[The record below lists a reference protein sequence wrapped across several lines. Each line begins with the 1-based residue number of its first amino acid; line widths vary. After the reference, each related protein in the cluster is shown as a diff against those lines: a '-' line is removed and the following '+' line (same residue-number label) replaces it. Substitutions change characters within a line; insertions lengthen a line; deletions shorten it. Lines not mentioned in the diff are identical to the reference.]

1 MFGILKK
8 KLGDFGQKLKET
20 LQKKEPTIDPDLKE
34 TTAVKEKIPKA
45 KEKILEE
52 KISKPKKTQE
62 KVSEKII
69 EETKVSEKE
78 QKVIEELNKEL
89 ESELSEF
96 KENEIEEQ
104 IPQKVVLEKEI
115 KKPVINKDSKKVDNT
130 IETKEELSIENE
142 IDEKIET
149 QEQKISKRVAKP
161 FIEEKRE
168 LKATIRTTEKLKSF
182 FTGAVEIKENDIKDL
197 LWELELSLIES
208 DVEQDAAHEIVEKIK
223 QRLVGSKV
231 SSKQIDQILK
241 ENIKQII
248 TEMMQTQKINLVN
261 EIKNKKPFVI
271 MFLGP
276 NGAGKT
282 TSIAKLTHYLQ
293 KNNFSSTWAAADT
306 FRSGAI
312 DQLQIHA
319 DKLNVK
325 MVKHQYGADPA
336 AVAFDAIKSA
346 SANNID
352 VVMIDTAGRQETNK
366 NLMEELKKIER
377 IAKPNLKIYVGESY
391 TGQSLV
397 DMSTEFNNAVGID
410 GFILTKID
418 TDAKG
423 GTAISL
429 TYKIKKPILFVGT
442 GQEYKDFEEF
452 DTKFIIERIL

>member
-20 LQKKEPTIDPDLKE
+20 LQKKEPPADPDLKE
-34 TTAVKEKIPKA
+34 TT
-45 KEKILEE
+45 
-52 KISKPKKTQE
+52 TQE
-62 KVSEKII
+62 KPKIKQEKKEIKI
-69 EETKVSEKE
+69 PQKEKVNTTTEENKEVISEKE
-78 QKVIEELNKEL
+78 KKAIEELNKEL
-89 ESELSEF
+89 ENELSEF
-96 KENEIEEQ
+96 KEEKIEQ
-104 IPQKVVLEKEI
+104 QLPKKIKLEKEI
-115 KKPVINKDSKKVDNT
+115 KNIESETNKASKNLDT
-130 IETKEELSIENE
+130 IIETKEELPIEKE
-142 IDEKIET
+142 IEEKIET
-149 QEQKISKRVAKP
+149 QEKKSPKKEINP
-161 FIEEKRE
+161 FVEEKRE
-168 LKATIRTTEKLKSF
+168 LKSKIRTTEKLKSF
-182 FTGAVEIKENDIKDL
+182 FTGAVEIKENDITDL

-223 QRLVGSKV
+223 QKLVGSKV

-241 ENIKQII
+241 ENIKEILN
-248 TEMMQTQKINLVN
+248 EMMQTQKINLIS

-282 TSIAKLTHYLQ
+282 TSIAKLTYYLQ
-293 KNNFSSTWAAADT
+293 KQGLSSIWAAADT

-325 MVKHQYGADPA
+325 MIKHQYGADPA

-346 SANNID
+346 NANNTN

-377 IAKPNLKIYVGESY
+377 IAKPDLKIYVGESY

-397 DMSTEFNNAVGID
+397 EMSAEFNNAVGID

-442 GQEYKDFEEF
+442 GQEYEDFEEF
-452 DTKFIIERIL
+452 DTKFILNRIL